1 MQRKF
6 AQYAWIQN
14 QPWMTGFWALAYFFG
29 IPLNWMRK
37 GYIPCFRLFS
47 GSFSQVVGIATN
59 INCMKIFGWPL
70 RIYLPLAQHSC
81 FLRTVIN
88 FSWCRSRLTSSQY
101 IDARSRQS
109 NKDRRKQPYMP
120 KPNRPHNDEIE
131 AHLVNVDIPAAQLNL
146 GLLDLFLQFLMRFW
160 DVVERQD
167 RHTQPAEQVAP
178 KGY

>member
-1 MQRKF
+1 
-6 AQYAWIQN
+6 
-14 QPWMTGFWALAYFFG
+14 
-29 IPLNWMRK
+29 
-37 GYIPCFRLFS
+37 
-47 GSFSQVVGIATN
+47 
-59 INCMKIFGWPL
+59 
-70 RIYLPLAQHSC
+70 
-81 FLRTVIN
+81 
-88 FSWCRSRLTSSQY
+88 
-101 IDARSRQS
+101 
-109 NKDRRKQPYMP
+109 MP